1 MAAKSS
7 HAQAPLEKKYS
18 NQMRNEYLLK
28 EQFLQEH
35 FHQVDAKTFY
45 SELFCHDF
53 EPAGIDCSKST
64 GVGNPIVIYAEND
77 TKHVSNK
84 IITQDRKEDFFQ
96 DYLHCKFAFVA
107 PCVFYGRRATAKN
120 CRYIYALVVDLDYV
134 YRRHLE
140 ALVCQLTTMKDVI
153 RGHEDFVSS
162 RPPMPTFI
170 VNSGT
175 GLHLYYIANEPYPA
189 YPPNRVALKNC
200 KDALIRCCWNN
211 WTSKRIPTQ
220 ELTRTGRDPRQYSGV
235 THAYRMIGSLTKLGE
250 GYPVTCYRAGGTWD
264 FEALTEC
271 FSDEDLALGITAENC
286 RYKSEMSLDEA
297 QEKYPEWFQRR
308 VVEKQPRNTYTLRPW
323 IYESFKRRVI
333 KEYSIGHRYFC
344 VGMLAVYAMKCG
356 IPKED
361 VLDELDVIVDIFN
374 AYEGSKEN
382 PFLYEEAE
390 KAVENF
396 YQPSYKTFTIKAISR
411 LVGFEIKKNKRNGRS
426 QEKHLALQRLVQDFN
441 DPNGNWRNKEGSFK
455 QARTKSLL
463 IQEWRQAHPNGTKSD
478 CVNDTGF
485 SYHTISKYWGDDEL
499 HDKDQIV
506 SRWQQEHPDGNKS
519 ECAKDTGLSR
529 VTVKKYWSGS

>member
-1 MAAKSS
+1 MTAKSS

-18 NQMRNEYLLK
+18 NQMRSEYFLK

-35 FHQVDAKTFY
+35 FPRVDAKTFY
-45 SELFCHDF
+45 SALFCHDF

-96 DYLHCKFAFVA
+96 DYLHCKFAFIA

-134 YRRHLE
+134 YLRHLE
-140 ALVCQLTTMKDVI
+140 ALVSQIVDLKGEMS
-153 RGHEDFVSS
+153 GF
-162 RPPMPTFI
+162 PPMPSYI

-235 THAYRMIGSLTKLGE
+235 THAYRIVGSLTKLGE
-250 GYPVTCYRAGGTWD
+250 GFPVTCYGMGYTWD
-264 FEALTEC
+264 FESLTES
-271 FSDEDLALGITAENC
+271 FREEDVNLGITAAKC

-297 QEKYPEWFQRR
+297 QEKYPEWYQRR
-308 VVEKQPRNTYTLRPW
+308 IVEKQPRNTYTLRPW
-323 IYESFKRRVI
+323 IYESFKKRVFN
-333 KEYSIGHRYFC
+333 EYSIGHRYFC

-361 VLDELDVIVDIFN
+361 VLDELNDLVRTFN
-374 AYEGSKEN
+374 SVEGALAN

-396 YQPSYKTFTIKAISR
+396 YQPSYKTFPIKSISS
-411 LVGFEIKKNKRNGRS
+411 LVGFEIKKNKRNGIS
-426 QEKHLALQRLVQDFN
+426 QKDHLKWISLKRDLSYKNGSWRNLAGTFHKAEDRQLQID
-441 DPNGNWRNKEGSFK
+441 NWR
-455 QARTKSLL
+455 KS
-463 IQEWRQAHPNGTKSD
+463 HPNGTKYA
-478 CVNDTGF
+478 CANDTGF

-499 HDKDQIV
+499 HDKVQIV